1 MPRSREEHGAVLEP
15 FLLRALLAAI
25 GIAVISAPLGTLVVW
40 NRMAYFGETVAQ
52 ASLLGVALGLALE
65 ADVTVSII
73 VVSLAVA
80 ALLSLLS
87 RQKAVPLDS
96 ILGLTHHGTL
106 ALGVIATAMLKGPS
120 VDLMGYLFGDIFAV
134 TDMDL
139 VWISAGGAAVLALL
153 ARLWQ
158 PLLRLAIHDE
168 LAAAEGVNP
177 SLVRGIFMASL
188 AVAIALAMKIVGILL
203 AIAFLIVPVV
213 AARPLSTTPERMV
226 LLTGAVSVGSVL
238 AGLALSS
245 SYDVPGGPAIVLV
258 MALAA
263 AASLGVAAM
272 RRRA

>member
-1 MPRSREEHGAVLEP
+1 MAAAAERRDVLEP
-15 FLLRALLAAI
+15 FLFRALAAAI
-25 GIAVISAPLGTLVVW
+25 GIAIIAAPLGALVVW

-52 ASLLGVALGLALE
+52 ASLLGVALGLAL
-65 ADVTVSII
+65 DVDLTLS
-73 VVSLAVA
+73 VVVVA
-80 ALLSLLS
+80 LGVAGLLMLLG

-134 TDMDL
+134 TGQDL
-139 VWISAGGAAVLALL
+139 VWIYAGGAVVLAIV

-177 SLVRGIFMASL
+177 TWVRGIFMALL
-188 AVAIALAMKIVGILL
+188 AVTIALAMKVVGILL

-213 AARPLSTTPERMV
+213 AARPLAATPERMV
-226 LLTGAVSVGSVL
+226 ALTAIISIVSVSL
-238 AGLALSS
+238 GLALSANF
-245 SYDVPGGPAIVLV
+245 DVPGGPGIVLV
-258 MALAA
+258 MALIAG
-263 AASLGVAAM
+263 ASLAIATVRSGG
-272 RRRA
+272 